1 MSGNDI
7 KDYIRSFKN
16 LILGFDREKSKVKVK
31 ALTLTNNRCTVK
43 SDNQTVSEDYKNYI
57 FRN

>member
-7 KDYIRSFKN
+7 NKLNNKFKN

-31 ALTLTNNRCTVK
+31 ALTLTNSMCSIK
-43 SDNQTVSEDYKNYI
+43 SENQIVSEDYKKYI